1 MCLFKIADS
10 ACSAGVMYVE
20 ACHELTMP
28 NANNAKLVRITTRAF
43 GGDIFSDTP
52 LSALT
57 YRFDVVVEGRSG
69 RVLGA
74 SGQPYGL
81 RISALDLTTGRNPH
95 SAANNFSQQR
105 IEAFDGPHG
114 WPDKVAIFTIT
125 LNDLLAVQGHLFR
138 YYAILTSANHIL
150 SFVESPLFLLQM
162 G

>member
-1 MCLFKIADS
+1 
-10 ACSAGVMYVE
+10 
-20 ACHELTMP
+20 MP
-28 NANNAKLVRITTRAF
+28 NANTAELVRIATRPM
-43 GGDIFSDTP
+43 GSNILSDTP
-52 LSALT
+52 LSPMSNQ
-57 YRFDVVVEGRSG
+57 FDVVVEGRSG

-105 IEAFDGPHG
+105 TEAFDGAHG

-138 YYAILTSANHIL
+138 YYAILTSANQIL
-150 SFVESPLFLLQM
+150 SFVESPLFLLHM